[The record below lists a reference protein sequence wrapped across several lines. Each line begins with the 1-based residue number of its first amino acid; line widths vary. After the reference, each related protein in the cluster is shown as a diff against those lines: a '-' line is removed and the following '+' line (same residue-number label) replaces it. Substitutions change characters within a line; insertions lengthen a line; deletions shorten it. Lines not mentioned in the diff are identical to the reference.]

1 MNQTNDAHAS
11 LTPRRKTREG
21 GKAKNGRTLLVS
33 LLAVVVLLAL
43 LRCSAGHEAAQTRPG
58 IPGPEQTDL
67 FIGGQGG
74 YHSYRI
80 PSLITTPKG
89 TVLAFVE
96 GRKDSAAD
104 HGHIEILLRRSFD
117 EGKTWTP
124 VQLVLR
130 DGTNAL
136 NNPTAVVDRDTGI
149 VWLFLIRTSTT
160 KYKNDDEIAKARDRV
175 SDLWLLHSNDEGAT
189 WSVPQ
194 DVTKSVN
201 RPEWNRIY
209 PGPGVGIQL
218 RNKRL
223 VIPCNHFIGDVAFD
237 HVMYSDDHGK
247 TWRLGGSTEGKT
259 DESQVVELA
268 DGTLLLNIRNYRE
281 KGHRGL
287 SMSRDGGLTWSPVT
301 SDPAL
306 IEPVCQASLIRYSVT
321 PRFTKNR
328 LLFSNPASP
337 TERIKL
343 TVRMSYD
350 EGKSWPVANLLN
362 AGPSG
367 YSCLTVLHHMR
378 IGCLYER
385 GEHSSSEKVTFA
397 RFSLA
402 WLTGGTDAP

>member
-1 MNQTNDAHAS
+1 MNHPTDAPAS
-11 LTPRRKTREG
+11 LTPRRKAREG
-21 GKAKNGRTLLVS
+21 GKAKNGRTLLLS
-33 LLAVVVLLAL
+33 LLAVFVLLAS
-43 LRCSAGHEAAQTRPG
+43 LRCNAGHEAAQTEPET
-58 IPGPEQTDL
+58 PGPEQTDL

-124 VQLVLR
+124 AQLVLR

-160 KYKNDDEIAKARDRV
+160 KYRNDDDIAKARDRI
-175 SDLWLLHSNDEGAT
+175 SDLWVLSSADEGAT
-189 WSVPQ
+189 WTGPA
-194 DVTKSVN
+194 DITASVN
-201 RPEWNRIY
+201 RPDWNRIY

-223 VIPCNHFIGDVAFD
+223 MIPCNHFIGDVAFD

-287 SMSRDGGLTWSPVT
+287 SMSKDGGLTWSAVT
-301 SDPAL
+301 SDPTL

-321 PRFTKNR
+321 PQLRKNR
-328 LLFSNPASP
+328 LLFTNPASQ

-367 YSCLTVLHHMR
+367 YSCLTVLHDMR

-385 GEHSSSEKVTFA
+385 GERSSIEKVTFA

-402 WLTGGTDAP
+402 WLNGGTDVQ